1 MLQGAP
7 RREWHKDCSTERMNP
22 HFYRCLVSA
31 GLVVAL
37 AGGSA
42 LHAAEKEDRSEQR
55 APEQTERKADKRE
68 ARNAPS
74 RFDTCKRDARGK
86 QGPDRATFMTECL
99 HDRH

>member
-1 MLQGAP
+1 M
-7 RREWHKDCSTERMNP
+7 ERMNP
-22 HFYRCLVSA
+22 NFYRCLVAA
-31 GLVVAL
+31 GLAAAL

-42 LHAAEKEDRSEQR
+42 HAAVEKEGKSEQR
-55 APEQTERKADKRE
+55 AAEQTERKADKRE